1 MKHTLLMFSLCLI
14 CAAHAAPRVSTAATT
29 PKATVQCNKQVGLS
43 GVAFKGLTALVH
55 LKPDQVIPRSG
66 LCTMAKSIHKTLVF
80 QRFLPLNDVL
90 KVLKPSINP
99 LLTLPRVKKQDQ
111 D

>member
-43 GVAFKGLTALVH
+43 GVKFKGLAAFVR
-55 LKPDQVIPRSG
+55 LKPDRVIRNAG
-66 LCTMAKSIHKTLVF
+66 FCNTDRNTREAFAF

-99 LLTLPRVKKQDQ
+99 LLTLPKVKNQDQ